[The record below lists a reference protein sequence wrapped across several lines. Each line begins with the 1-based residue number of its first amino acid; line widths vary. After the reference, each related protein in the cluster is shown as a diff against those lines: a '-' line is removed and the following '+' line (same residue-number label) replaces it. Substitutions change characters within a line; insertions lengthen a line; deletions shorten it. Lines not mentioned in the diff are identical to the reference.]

1 MRQAEFLIEAT
12 ASQATRLRPYLP
24 YTQAQEDTDW
34 TTRARVTAGAGAM
47 AQRAPLA
54 AVASAA
60 AAESGALSSG
70 IHPHSSASRIND
82 DKKHHQYAGVLSS
95 TRGFSFSKLSVSKLI
110 NTSTT
115 NNNNNNNTIH
125 SVSATSTPTAGV
137 TT

>member
-70 IHPHSSASRIND
+70 IHPHSSASRINERQ
-82 DKKHHQYAGVLSS
+82 KASPICRRAFEYARLQFFE
-95 TRGFSFSKLSVSKLI
+95 TFREQI
-110 NTSTT
+110 NQHINNKQTTTTTTTTSTE
-115 NNNNNNNTIH
+115 
-125 SVSATSTPTAGV
+125 ATSTPTAGV
-137 TT
+137 TA

>member
-1 MRQAEFLIEAT
+1 
-12 ASQATRLRPYLP
+12 
-24 YTQAQEDTDW
+24 
-34 TTRARVTAGAGAM
+34 M

-115 NNNNNNNTIH
+115 NNNNNNNIH
-125 SVSATSTPTAGV
+125 SGDVNTYGGCNSVNMPGP
-137 TT
+137 

>member
-1 MRQAEFLIEAT
+1 MAAHPGHRRTTFVTTTTASGGKNVRQAEFLIEAT

-60 AAESGALSSG
+60 AAESGALSFG
-70 IHPHSSASRIND
+70 HS
-82 DKKHHQYAGVLSS
+82 
-95 TRGFSFSKLSVSKLI
+95 
-110 NTSTT
+110 
-115 NNNNNNNTIH
+115 
-125 SVSATSTPTAGV
+125 PP
-137 TT
+137 

>member
-60 AAESGALSSG
+60 AAESGALSFG
-70 IHPHSSASRIND
+70 HSPPQQR
-82 DKKHHQYAGVLSS
+82 KQ
-95 TRGFSFSKLSVSKLI
+95 
-110 NTSTT
+110 
-115 NNNNNNNTIH
+115 
-125 SVSATSTPTAGV
+125 P
-137 TT
+137 